1 MSSVES
7 SGLVDLFLDLAL
19 VGDSRGAVRLALDLL
34 DSGVPEELVIEG
46 LLAVSQREVGERWHR
61 NIVGVAEEHL
71 CTSAS
76 ESSLHALAASCP
88 SEPSG
93 GLVVVTCAEGD
104 WHAIAAHMFAEQLRS
119 RGVVVAYLGASTPA
133 DHVARFFARHR
144 PEVVAVSCNLPLYFR
159 GLSRIADVAHALG
172 IPVLA
177 GEAGDG
183 RERREIVE
191 AGRRWLG
198 TRYRRGDQID
208 RRVE

>member
-1 MSSVES
+1 M
-7 SGLVDLFLDLAL
+7 
-19 VGDSRGAVRLALDLL
+19 
-34 DSGVPEELVIEG
+34 
-46 LLAVSQREVGERWHR
+46 
-61 NIVGVAEEHL
+61 
-71 CTSAS
+71 
-76 ESSLHALAASCP
+76 
-88 SEPSG
+88 
-93 GLVVVTCAEGD
+93 LVVVTCAEGD

-177 GEAGDG
+177 GGAGDG